1 MNGTKIRQRLAFQ
14 YGIYAVKRGIY
25 PFVTPESGRSDMRAR
40 VEARCDAERRE
51 VEYQHVAGIFSTI
64 THMWEGKKHEIREAL
79 MADLDTDWILSD
91 TVFT

>member
-40 VEARCDAERRE
+40 VEAKMWK
-51 VEYQHVAGIFSTI
+51 GGKSSTS
-64 THMWEGKKHEIREAL
+64 MSQASSQR
-79 MADLDTDWILSD
+79 
-91 TVFT
+91 